1 MAMETLNP
9 ATDELV
15 KSFDVWGESELE
27 TALQQV
33 ADASPAWRDTSF

>member
-15 KSFDVWGESELE
+15 KSFDVWGEMREMGSGYTNYLIKQN
-27 TALQQV
+27 LCQK
-33 ADASPAWRDTSF
+33 